1 MFRAFLVEDEAPARL
16 RVKKLLSDYPVEI
29 EIVGEADHG
38 RMAISEIERL
48 RPEVVFLDIQL
59 PDMTGF
65 SVLEKLSYQP
75 LVIFTTGY
83 EAFAIQAFETCSV
96 DYLVKPF
103 DADRFEKAI
112 QKLRRFGTQKQNI
125 DYKKLYQLLAT
136 QKAAAPTYSLP
147 VKTKGRIILVEYED
161 IVYLKAED
169 KYVRVFTKN
178 EKNYLSEQSLAK
190 MEIRLPDDFIRVH
203 RSFIINRSY
212 IGEIRKFF
220 KGKLILILKD
230 NAQTS
235 ITTGSTYAG
244 VVRTKLGF

>member
-1 MFRAFLVEDEAPARL
+1 MFRTFLVEDEAPARL
-16 RVKKLLSDYPVEI
+16 RVKKLLSDYHNEI
-29 EIVGEADHG
+29 DIVGEADHG
-38 RMAISEIERL
+38 KTAISEIERL
-48 RPEVVFLDIQL
+48 RPEIVFLDIQL

-65 SVLEKLSYQP
+65 MVLEKLSYQP

-125 DYKKLYQLLAT
+125 DYKKLNQLLAS

-147 VKTKGRIILVEYED
+147 VKTKDRIVLVEYED

-169 KYVRVFTKN
+169 KYVRVFTKD
-178 EKNYLSEQSLAK
+178 EQNYLSEQSLAK
-190 MEIRLPDDFIRVH
+190 MEIRLPEDFIRVH

-230 NAQTS
+230 KSQTS

-244 VVRTKLGF
+244 AVREALGF

>member
-1 MFRAFLVEDEAPARL
+1 MFRAFLVEDEEPARL
-16 RVKKLLSDYPVEI
+16 RVKKLLSNYREEI

-38 RMAISEIERL
+38 KTAISEIERL
-48 RPEVVFLDIQL
+48 QPEVVFLDIQL

-65 SVLEKLSYQP
+65 LVLEKLSYQP

-103 DADRFEKAI
+103 DADRFGKAI
-112 QKLRRFGTQKQNI
+112 QKLRRFGMKKQNI
-125 DYKKLYQLLAT
+125 DYKKLQQLLAA
-136 QKAAAPTYSLP
+136 QKAAAPTFSLP
-147 VKTKGRIILVEYED
+147 VKTRGRIILVEYED

-178 EKNYLSEQSLAK
+178 ERNYLSEQSLAK
-190 MEIRLPDDFIRVH
+190 MEVRLPDDFIRVH
-203 RSFIINRSY
+203 RSYIINRSY

-220 KGKLILILKD
+220 KGKLILSLKD
-230 NAQTS
+230 KGQTS
-235 ITTGSTYAG
+235 ITTGSTFAG
-244 VVRTKLGF
+244 AVRARLGF